1 MSSTPVADDVAHYT
15 AATAA
20 ADNVDDWATQ
30 CRWQDEKVHERK
42 KTSYQINNKSTETL
56 KFHFREK

>member
-1 MSSTPVADDVAHYT
+1 MMLLIMLLLLLLLIMLMTDDVDYKQHIPIPALLH
-15 AATAA
+15 
-20 ADNVDDWATQ
+20 D
-30 CRWQDEKVHERK
+30 KK

>member
-20 ADNVDDWATQ
+20 ADNVDD
-30 CRWQDEKVHERK
+30 
-42 KTSYQINNKSTETL
+42 
-56 KFHFREK
+56 